1 MYDLVYI
8 LSVELDSLDALDC
21 QRFFLVETCS
31 TVRDSLAKVAAGA
44 VSILP

>member
-1 MYDLVYI
+1 MYGLVYI
-8 LSVELDSLDALDC
+8 LSVDSLDALVSVKY
-21 QRFFLVETCS
+21 FFLVETCS

>member
-1 MYDLVYI
+1 MYDLVPI
-8 LSVELDSLDALDC
+8 LSLDSLDAFVC
-21 QRFFLVETCS
+21 EIFFLVETCS

>member
-1 MYDLVYI
+1 MYYLAYI
-8 LSVELDSLDALDC
+8 MSVDSMDALVR
-21 QRFFLVETCS
+21 QISFLVETCS